1 MTHPLEQLAEAVDGT
16 LSSAERAAL
25 EDHLRSCASCRDEIA
40 VAAAARNDL
49 KAMPAPAAPDL
60 AARFTPD
67 RIAAL
72 STSPTTPQSPQSP
85 QSPRSAWSK
94 VAPALAAAAV
104 VALIALVVPRLGSSP
119 NDENLAAG
127 GPEALEV
134 ATEGPV
140 RLQLDETDYDTS
152 AVQGFATALT
162 ASLTA
167 GAADAAGPAE
177 VGAEATS
184 AGAPNGA
191 RFAPGRT
198 RMAVAC
204 LRKAFPDFPGEI
216 VQVREAA
223 FEGEPAF
230 LGVVL
235 ETPEAGMPPEF
246 LSIWVAAIDDCSVLS
261 VASDRV

>member
-1 MTHPLEQLAEAVDGT
+1 MTHPLEQLADAVSGT
-16 LSSAERAAL
+16 LSPAERAAL
-25 EDHLRSCASCRDEIA
+25 EDHLRSCASCRDELA
-40 VAAAARNDL
+40 VGIAARNAL

-67 RIAAL
+67 RIATL
-72 STSPTTPQSPQSP
+72 TTPPTTPRSP
-85 QSPRSAWSK
+85 WSK
-94 VAPALAAAAV
+94 AAPALAAAAV
-104 VALIALVVPRLGSSP
+104 VALVALVVPRLGSSS
-119 NDENLAAG
+119 NDEDLAAS
-127 GPEALEV
+127 GPEALEL

-162 ASLTA
+162 ASLNA
-167 GAADAAGPAE
+167 GAADAAGPADA
-177 VGAEATS
+177 GAEASS

-204 LRKAFPDFPGEI
+204 LRKAFPNFPGEI
-216 VQVREAA
+216 VQVRQAT

-235 ETPEAGMPPEF
+235 EGPGAGMTPTL
-246 LSIWVAAIDDCSVLS
+246 LSIWVAAVEDCSVLS

>member
-1 MTHPLEQLAEAVDGT
+1 MTHPLEQLADAVDGT
-16 LSSAERAAL
+16 LSPAERAAL

-40 VAAAARNDL
+40 VAAAARNALD
-49 KAMPAPAAPDL
+49 AMPVPALPVPDL
-60 AARFTPD
+60 ATRFTPD

-72 STSPTTPQSPQSP
+72 TTASTTPRSP
-85 QSPRSAWSK
+85 WSK

-104 VALIALVVPRLGSSP
+104 IALVALVVPRLGSSS
-119 NDENLAAG
+119 NDENVAAS
-127 GPEALEV
+127 GPEALEL

-140 RLQLDETDYDTS
+140 RLQLDETDYDAS

-177 VGAEATS
+177 VGAEASS

-204 LRKAFPDFPGEI
+204 LRKAFPGFPGEI
-216 VQVREAA
+216 VQVRQTA

-235 ETPEAGMPPEF
+235 ESPERGMPPTL
-246 LSIWVAAIDDCSVLS
+246 LSIWVAAIEDCSVLS